1 MWPPYDLSWI
11 PYCCVINLEFRP
23 DRLAAFESFAE
34 PYGLTYDVFL
44 AKRHPISGLVG
55 CWDSHMQVFRRALAR
70 DVPFALV
77 LEDDCIPS
85 NRLTRK
91 STTACWHEVRSALNG
106 LESSGTL
113 DYIVGLGGVPM
124 QFTTGQR
131 PNLSPNIYGVKF
143 GENHAYFVSRAMM
156 QKMVRIEYQAPADTM
171 MPVYC
176 DNMYLMSPEL
186 FIQDP
191 LLGSDN
197 NNIVQSILPFRYT
210 MKNILHWIMRQTPVH
225 FNSMIFSVCMIAIL
239 LLAVLLSFIGKGSL
253 AIKVSTIAL
262 FAVVATNHAV
272 NVIHL
277 NPEVAFTRK
286 YKAHKLLT
294 KS

>member
-1 MWPPYDLSWI
+1 M
-11 PYCCVINLEFRP
+11 INLEFRP

-55 CWDSHMQVFRRALAR
+55 CWDSHMQVYRRALAR
-70 DVPFALV
+70 NVPFALV

-91 STTACWHEVRSALNG
+91 STTSLWHEVRSALNA
-106 LESSGTL
+106 LESSETL
-113 DYIVGLGGVPM
+113 EYIVGLGGVPM

-131 PNLSPNIYGVKF
+131 PNLTANIYGVKF
-143 GENHAYFVSRAMM
+143 GELHAYFVSRAMM
-156 QKMVRIEYQAPADTM
+156 RVLVQLQYQAPADTM
-171 MPVYC
+171 LPVYC

-197 NNIVQSILPFRYT
+197 NNLVQNILPFRYT

-225 FNSMIFSVCMIAIL
+225 FRSLNFSVGALAIILLAIMLAFVGKSSPIWKVLSIAIFSAI
-239 LLAVLLSFIGKGSL
+239 
-253 AIKVSTIAL
+253 
-262 FAVVATNHAV
+262 ATNHAV

-277 NPEVAFTRK
+277 NPIVSFTQK
-286 YKAHKLLT
+286 YRAHILRT